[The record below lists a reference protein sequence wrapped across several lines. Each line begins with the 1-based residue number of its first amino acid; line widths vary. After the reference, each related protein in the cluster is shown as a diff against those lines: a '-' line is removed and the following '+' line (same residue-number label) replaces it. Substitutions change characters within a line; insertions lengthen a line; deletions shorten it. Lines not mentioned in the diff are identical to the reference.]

1 MTNAPHT
8 PKHVLGDE
16 WIMAYAAG
24 TLSEGASLMVASH
37 LSFRPHALHEVAA
50 AEAVGGALLD
60 AMMPETLPDDALSR
74 TLALLDAPEAPTIP
88 RQSPPPTSDTLPAP
102 LRQWLGRDVNDL
114 PWSFLGPGMKKV
126 KLWRGPNDER
136 LWMLRAQPGV
146 AIPRH
151 GHNGSELTLVLKGSF
166 SDPSGTYRRGDVEE
180 KDDTDSHGLTIGM
193 GEECIC
199 LALTNGPIRFESLS
213 ARLLQPFI
221 GL

>member
-1 MTNAPHT
+1 MTNSSHT

-24 TLSEGASLMVASH
+24 ALSEGAALMVASH
-37 LSFRPHALHEVAA
+37 LSFRPDAMREITA

-60 AMMPETLPDDALSR
+60 AMTPETLSDDALNR
-74 TLALLDAPEAPTIP
+74 TLARLDAPETPMP
-88 RQSPPPTSDTLPAP
+88 YRPSPPSSDTLPAP
-102 LRQWLGRDVNDL
+102 LREWLGRDVNDL

-146 AIPRH
+146 DIPRH

-180 KDDTDSHGLTIGM
+180 KDETDSHGLTIGL

-199 LALTNGPIRFESLS
+199 LALTNGPIRFESLA

>member
-1 MTNAPHT
+1 MTNVPHT
-8 PKHVLGDE
+8 PQHLLGDE
-16 WIMAYAAG
+16 WVMAYAAG
-24 TLSEGASLMVASH
+24 TLSEGAALMVASH
-37 LSFRPHALHEVAA
+37 LSFRPDAQRQIAA

-60 AMMPETLPDDALSR
+60 GMTPETLADDALSR
-74 TLALLDAPEAPTIP
+74 TLAMLDTPEGP
-88 RQSPPPTSDTLPAP
+88 RPQKPATPLSDTLPAP
-102 LRQWLGRDVNDL
+102 LREWLGRDVNDL

-180 KDDTDSHGLTIGM
+180 KDDSDSHGLTIGP

-199 LALTNGPIRFESLS
+199 LALTNGPIRFESLA